1 MVRECL
7 TEGLIQ
13 KWRGR
18 KTDNN
23 YRTNIEDE
31 VLKSS
36 VNIRSF

>member
-7 TEGLIQ
+7 AKGLI
-13 KWRGR
+13 KNENGPA
-18 KTDNN
+18 TDDN

-36 VNIRSF
+36 VIIRSF